1 MLLFKVG
8 QSYAIWCTRLCPYFG
23 LLLLYCVCINEVL
36 SFPGN
41 SEQSTQKQLLKIKNV
56 QITTKGYICAHA
68 ARTEQLTK
76 HFLFNQSIYQ
86 DLCAC
91 SRHGLVIDDKISD
104 FSELSIRFADA
115 SIVYIQGDKYYSKI

>member
-8 QSYAIWCTRLCPYFG
+8 QSYAICCTRLCPYFG

-41 SEQSTQKQLLKIKNV
+41 SEQSTQKLVLKIKNV
-56 QITTKGYICAHA
+56 CAHA

-86 DLCAC
+86 DFIC
-91 SRHGLVIDDKISD
+91 VKD
-104 FSELSIRFADA
+104 FVCMLKTWAGYR
-115 SIVYIQGDKYYSKI
+115 

>member
-41 SEQSTQKQLLKIKNV
+41 SEQSTQKQVLKIKNV

-76 HFLFNQSIYQ
+76 HFLFNQSIYT
-86 DLCAC
+86 
-91 SRHGLVIDDKISD
+91 KISD
-104 FSELSIRFADA
+104 FSELSIRFAEA